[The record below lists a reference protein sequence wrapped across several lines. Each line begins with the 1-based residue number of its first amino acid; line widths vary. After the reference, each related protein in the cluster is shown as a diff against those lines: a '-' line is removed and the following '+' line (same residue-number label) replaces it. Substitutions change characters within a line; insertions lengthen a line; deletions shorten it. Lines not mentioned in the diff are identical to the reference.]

1 MYEKLSKLR
10 LVLFVNPR
18 FWLESKILS
27 IIECDIMYQLV
38 ILVWPSCQQTL
49 VGAARAVRALRA
61 VWPGPGSSQVVQLL
75 LLSDLSP
82 CQPGHSQKSQLRR
95 DTSAP
100 LSSSSAPPQLLLSSW
115 TSWLLNSFALEFLS
129 SIQLLSSPV
138 ALRSLASKLLSS

>member
-100 LSSSSAPPQLLLSSW
+100 PQLMNFLAPELLCFGVPELYTATELPSSSKILS
-115 TSWLLNSFALEFLS
+115 F
-129 SIQLLSSPV
+129 
-138 ALRSLASKLLSS
+138 

>member
-95 DTSAP
+95 DTSAS
-100 LSSSSAPPQLLLSSW
+100 LSSSSAPPQLLNFLAPELLCFGVPELYTASELPSSSKILS
-115 TSWLLNSFALEFLS
+115 F
-129 SIQLLSSPV
+129 
-138 ALRSLASKLLSS
+138 